1 MHSEG
6 SGPQSAETLNG
17 EWRWDA
23 VGDPDA
29 PEAYQFSLVHAG
41 SEEPAWEVSLPAAV
55 VAKAVFSGRRPELM
69 IDPEEGRL
77 MVAGQGLDDDL
88 LDALTSAFSD
98 TRVLALAADL
108 LESDGL
114 SVLAHHGSKPGRLQA
129 ELVRLRSAVSAAE
142 HRLGQD

>member
-1 MHSEG
+1 MQSEG
-6 SGPQSAETLNG
+6 SRPHAADTSGV
-17 EWRWDA
+17 EWRWEA
-23 VGDPDA
+23 IGDPDA
-29 PEAYQFSLVHAG
+29 PDAYRFSLVPAG
-41 SEEPAWEVSLPAAV
+41 SEEPACEVTLPAAV
-55 VAKAVFSGRRPELM
+55 IAKAVFSGRRPELI

-108 LESDGL
+108 IESDGV
-114 SVLAHHGSKPGRLQA
+114 SMLAHHGSRPGRLQA
-129 ELVRLRSAVSAAE
+129 ELARLRSAVSAAE